1 MRQAE
6 LGRRLRAEFLRDPG
20 RPPDSGTQTGTGG
33 DLDIRRWE
41 GRLAGAC
48 LKQYQKIKADCCG
61 FYAASKR
68 IEAMELTGSPGEEQ
82 LSRCA
87 LAIYN
92 CGSKLISHV
101 YDIINNPNYII
112 GKEFPYQLCYDWL
125 RRYTSLLECGD
136 NTGFKI
142 RYQADAMNNVKTA
155 EKRDEDLENCDV
167 YDAHG
172 VNTFASK
179 NQNDE
184 NGVMEHTLQ
193 NENDE
198 QSRAQEAVATEFV
211 TVSEQIRL
219 EGRKKAQNS
228 KKSRFA

>member
-1 MRQAE
+1 MAQNTGSEGLDVDVIDESALLVEDETATASGSAVRRGRAGRGLGWNEAECLALCHAASVVCQSPILGAEMRQAE

-48 LKQYQKIKADCCG
+48 LKQYQKIKAECCG

-155 EKRDEDLENCDV
+155 EKRDEDLEN
-167 YDAHG
+167 
-172 VNTFASK
+172 
-179 NQNDE
+179 
-184 NGVMEHTLQ
+184 
-193 NENDE
+193 
-198 QSRAQEAVATEFV
+198 
-211 TVSEQIRL
+211 
-219 EGRKKAQNS
+219 
-228 KKSRFA
+228 